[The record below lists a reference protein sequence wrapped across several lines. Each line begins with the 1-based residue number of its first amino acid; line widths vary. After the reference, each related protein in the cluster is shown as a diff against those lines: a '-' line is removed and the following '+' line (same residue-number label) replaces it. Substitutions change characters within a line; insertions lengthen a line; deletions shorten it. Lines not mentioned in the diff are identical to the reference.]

1 MRNFQGTFEKRN
13 QSFISA
19 FSICMTVPLKL
30 LKNEQFQK
38 EQKQQM
44 ILFVKK
50 SKKKIE
56 VIDDIR

>member
-1 MRNFQGTFEKRN
+1 MRNFQGTFETRN

-19 FSICMTVPLKL
+19 CSICITVPLKL

-50 SKKKIE
+50 SKKKIASY
-56 VIDDIR
+56 

>member
-1 MRNFQGTFEKRN
+1 MRNFEVTFETRN
-13 QSFISA
+13 LSFISA

-44 ILFVKK
+44 I
-50 SKKKIE
+50 
-56 VIDDIR
+56 